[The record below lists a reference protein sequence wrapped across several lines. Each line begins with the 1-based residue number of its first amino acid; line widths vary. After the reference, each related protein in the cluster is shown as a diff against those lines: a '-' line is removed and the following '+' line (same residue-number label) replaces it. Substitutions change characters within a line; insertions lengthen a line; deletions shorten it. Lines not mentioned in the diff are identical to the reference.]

1 MEQFSKDRFKRH
13 WCERIRDTISGIYVK
28 KTSTSFN
35 LANIYQINTKV
46 GISYPV
52 ATNAS
57 SSRCAAGIASGR
69 HLGHVL
75 RRFAAEVHRRNSKTT
90 TCTFGEYRWSFISH
104 FHTDQNRFIE
114 CHVAQHSDST
124 SDFQGATAGQQRPA
138 ARGSLF
144 RPNISGMFFIK
155 RQQVYNRMRKIYRG
169 RIGYGRGT
177 FESNRLGAQ
186 PTLFLSPFMLTTFWL
201 SFVMYLG
208 TRCACVAT
216 ADCSCR
222 HPTAHAWPMVQYAR
236 KKSPALTTRPY
247 GNEGRHRR

>member
-124 SDFQGATAGQQRPA
+124 SDFQGATAGRQRPA

-186 PTLFLSPFMLTTFWL
+186 PTLFLSPLHADNFLIIFCYVPWYQVCVCSNGRLFL
-201 SFVMYLG
+201 SPPHG
-208 TRCACVAT
+208 SCVADG
-216 ADCSCR
+216 AIC
-222 HPTAHAWPMVQYAR
+222 A
-236 KKSPALTTRPY
+236 
-247 GNEGRHRR
+247 